1 MVTRITSL
9 HHFLM
14 YAKTNQYVVHLKLR
28 HIICQLYFSLKKKK
42 GVSFPPQAPRN
53 GHIRARG
60 KVAAYWPGKIC
71 CFLDLALRSL
81 PNCEKIHF
89 CYVSPQSM
97 VFFYGSL
104 NKLIH
109 ISPIFLFL
117 SNTFQ
122 LLWWEGS
129 MITKVVPEPGREN
142 SWKLWVS
149 NVGKLWQSSPS

>member
-14 YAKTNQYVVHLKLR
+14 YAKTNQYVVHLKLTSYYMSTIFQFKKRKKRRRSLFLHR
-28 HIICQLYFSLKKKK
+28 HQGMVTS
-42 GVSFPPQAPRN
+42 GQ
-53 GHIRARG
+53 RG

-71 CFLDLALRSL
+71 WHLDLALRSL

-122 LLWWEGS
+122 LL
-129 MITKVVPEPGREN
+129 
-142 SWKLWVS
+142 
-149 NVGKLWQSSPS
+149 